1 MCKCVAAIDK
11 YLKPN
16 NGRVDQIM
24 QLVEL
29 KRTRNRIA
37 IVTEKLNAKKRK
49 PVPLVLASFCPWCG
63 EKLKD
68 DTAITPEP
76 CDSANNSGTEQMN
89 TEES

>member
-16 NGRVDQIM
+16 NGRVAQIM

-68 DTAITPEP
+68 DTAITPKP
-76 CDSANNSGTEQMN
+76 SDSASSEDSEKG
-89 TEES
+89 ESHV